1 MKTLHDRFQDIVENP
16 CRLFLGPSTLSTE
29 DSTKFGLYAG
39 VEFSENQTLPFHE
52 LAIPLVDFLEGPYS
66 YLDDYSD
73 ILKSIE
79 GTFWTGDFAG
89 PAKFEGNHTST
100 LFIGGIGSLTNYH
113 SAYSNVDWIQASTM
127 LDFDLHH
134 PIGKSHPTRGVIT
147 SYENLTMRAIQRIP
161 AGMELFAS
169 FGEAW
174 ENDETDQKN
183 DVYEQKLLKSDYTK
197 ADQLV
202 DKLVGLLDHPDLA
215 SDPEL
220 KEETLD
226 LVLEKILPAAGGKRA
241 KAIGNLI
248 PAASR
253 KLKQVQDVGSFKY
266 RHHDTIKNFKWLRK
280 NAVCVDTMTP
290 GKSVIKDAGRGAFA
304 TRNFKKGDRITVFP
318 VLPLYDDVLQMFDIE
333 QKQQGES
340 SWLEFVGEYRGAQL
354 LMNYVFGHPH
364 SSVLLIPTAPYVT
377 LVNHN
382 SKDPNV
388 QMDWADHDTL
398 FTSNE
403 MLGKT
408 VQELRT
414 MNPQPNLL
422 MQLTAVRDIAKG
434 EEIVMDYGSEW
445 ENAWNEYIATN
456 DWTLPWPPQAKELQ
470 VKYQSEP
477 FPVSIRKDA
486 SPYPPTVFTA
496 CFLNFEEV
504 EDGTPKKTE
513 QGNKIYRWT
522 GPSSYEAFKG
532 QELYVCDLMSRT
544 GNDGDVSSF
553 LYTANTRMSNEEGGE
568 EVVRVTGIPHNAILI
583 VNRAYESDMLNFGVF
598 RRPITIRDE
607 IMPQAWRNKRDILPE
622 PQTNE

>member
-1 MKTLHDRFQDIVENP
+1 
-16 CRLFLGPSTLSTE
+16 
-29 DSTKFGLYAG
+29 
-39 VEFSENQTLPFHE
+39 
-52 LAIPLVDFLEGPYS
+52 
-66 YLDDYSD
+66 
-73 ILKSIE
+73 
-79 GTFWTGDFAG
+79 
-89 PAKFEGNHTST
+89 
-100 LFIGGIGSLTNYH
+100 
-113 SAYSNVDWIQASTM
+113 
-127 LDFDLHH
+127 
-134 PIGKSHPTRGVIT
+134 
-147 SYENLTMRAIQRIP
+147 
-161 AGMELFAS
+161 
-169 FGEAW
+169 
-174 ENDETDQKN
+174 
-183 DVYEQKLLKSDYTK
+183 
-197 ADQLV
+197 
-202 DKLVGLLDHPDLA
+202 
-215 SDPEL
+215 
-220 KEETLD
+220 
-226 LVLEKILPAAGGKRA
+226 
-241 KAIGNLI
+241 
-248 PAASR
+248 
-253 KLKQVQDVGSFKY
+253 
-266 RHHDTIKNFKWLRK
+266 
-280 NAVCVDTMTP
+280 
-290 GKSVIKDAGRGAFA
+290 
-304 TRNFKKGDRITVFP
+304 
-318 VLPLYDDVLQMFDIE
+318 
-333 QKQQGES
+333 
-340 SWLEFVGEYRGAQL
+340 
-354 LMNYVFGHPH
+354 
-364 SSVLLIPTAPYVT
+364 
-377 LVNHN
+377 
-382 SKDPNV
+382 
-388 QMDWADHDTL
+388 
-398 FTSNE
+398 
-403 MLGKT
+403 
-408 VQELRT
+408 

>member
-1 MKTLHDRFQDIVENP
+1 
-16 CRLFLGPSTLSTE
+16 
-29 DSTKFGLYAG
+29 
-39 VEFSENQTLPFHE
+39 
-52 LAIPLVDFLEGPYS
+52 
-66 YLDDYSD
+66 
-73 ILKSIE
+73 
-79 GTFWTGDFAG
+79 
-89 PAKFEGNHTST
+89 

-113 SAYSNVDWIQASTM
+113 SAYSNIDWLQASTL
-127 LDFDLHH
+127 LDFDLQH
-134 PIGKSHPTRGVIT
+134 PGGKAHPTRGVIT
-147 SYENLTMRAIQRIP
+147 TYENLTMRATQRIP
-161 AGMELFAS
+161 AGMEIFAS

-183 DVYEQKLLKSDYTK
+183 DVFEQKLLKSDYAK

-202 DKLVGLLDHPDLA
+202 EKLVELLDHPDLA

-241 KAIGNLI
+241 KAIGSLI

-253 KLKQVQDVGSFKY
+253 KLKKVRDVGTFKY
-266 RHHDTIKNFKWLRK
+266 RHHDTMKNFKWLRK

-290 GKSVIKDAGRGAFA
+290 GKSLIKNAGRGAFA
-304 TRNFKKGDRITVFP
+304 TSNFKKGDRVTIFP
-318 VLPLYDDVLQMFDIE
+318 VLPLYDDVLQMFAIE

-340 SWLEFVGEYRGAQL
+340 SWLEFVGDHRGAQL
-354 LMNYVFGHPH
+354 LMNYVYGHPQ
-364 SSVLLIPTAPYVT
+364 SSVLLVPTAPHVT

-388 QMDWADHDTL
+388 QMDWADHDVL
-398 FTSNE
+398 FTNTDV
-403 MLGKT
+403 LGKP

-414 MNPQPNLL
+414 MNPQPSLL
-422 MQLTAVRDIAKG
+422 MQLTATRDISKG

-445 ENAWNEYIATN
+445 ENAWNEYIAAN
-456 DWTLPWPPQAKELQ
+456 DWTLAWPPQAKELQ

-477 FPVSIRKDA
+477 FPVSIKTDA
-486 SPYPPTVFTA
+486 NPYPETVFTA
-496 CFLNFEEV
+496 CFLNFDEV

-522 GPSSYEAFKG
+522 GPNRYEAFRG
-532 QELYVCDLMSRT
+532 QDLYVCDLIGRT
-544 GNDGDVSSF
+544 GDEGNVSTF

-568 EVVRVTGIPHNAILI
+568 EVVQITGIPHSAILI
-583 VNRAYESDMLNFGVF
+583 VDSAYASDMLNFGVF

-607 IMPQAWRNKRDILPE
+607 IMPPTWRNKRDLLAE
-622 PQTNE
+622 SQTNE